1 VSEEGGEC
9 PVFIATAPCRR
20 APAVGVW
27 QSSVSGRC
35 RLSNLILP
43 SAKYPFNNFI
53 YDDDNNSP
61 VYRLFLCFIA
71 VATRLIFY
79 FVPQPPWPVYYAT
92 RLPLQGG
99 SKSKLFILSECVYKT
114 EKIGGT

>member
-1 VSEEGGEC
+1 MSEEGGEC

-61 VYRLFLCFIA
+61 LFRLFLCFIA
-71 VATRLIFY
+71 VATRLIFIL
-79 FVPQPPWPVYYAT
+79 FPNHLGQFIMLLVYLH
-92 RLPLQGG
+92 RVDQKV
-99 SKSKLFILSECVYKT
+99 SCSF
-114 EKIGGT
+114 